1 MCKAK
6 LIFLSSFKASL
17 RNTIARSDAPS
28 FIEFA
33 CRGGKCRNYFI
44 HASSADRPYPILN
57 HQPIKEFD
65 LGGTQTFQIIL
76 LKRVQVAPNI
86 GGLYISRS

>member
-1 MCKAK
+1 
-6 LIFLSSFKASL
+6 LQEVTRHHLLSSLAEGVNAAIILSML
-17 RNTIARSDAPS
+17 LQLIR
-28 FIEFA
+28 
-33 CRGGKCRNYFI
+33 
-44 HASSADRPYPILN
+44 RPYPILN